1 MKEFITLVRGFM
13 TTKAQQIK
21 EARKQAIEEEKMIST
36 KEFAEI
42 LGVTMEKLH
51 SLMKSNSE
59 KKFGFPVPYQLAA
72 RVFRWKKREVLAYK
86 KNRLD
91 AGIEGSLA
99 KDFISRKEVAKRL
112 EISVWYFN
120 KHFKEHP
127 ACPKP
132 FFVKDREYYK
142 PEEVEKFLEALL
154 KEKREQLKMG
164 KENHVTEL
172 MNPSLSKNKELKQE
186 IIKTS
191 SSKMTRFIA
200 GLL

>member
-1 MKEFITLVRGFM
+1 M

-21 EARKQAIEEEKMIST
+21 EARKQAIEEEKVIST

-86 KNRLD
+86 KNRMD

-99 KDFISRKEVAKRL
+99 KDFISRKEVAKKKL
-112 EISVWYFN
+112 GTSVWYFN

-142 PEEVEKFLEALL
+142 PEEVEKFLRILL
-154 KEKREQLKMG
+154 NEKREQLKTG